1 MSLNRLD
8 MLWVGHANDR
18 NAVPDLTKAAY
29 VVKSVLTRNQLRD
42 LLLLLRSNPQ
52 LDARKLTMLIML
64 NSDDYH
70 KPDVLR
76 RYGLAPI
83 FPVPLAEE
91 AAMACKD
98 RIDFE
103 LQVLSLFSSS

>member
-1 MSLNRLD
+1 MSPDRSD
-8 MLWVGHANDR
+8 MIWVGPANDR
-18 NAVPDLTKAAY
+18 NGVPDLTKAAN

-42 LLLLLRSNPQ
+42 LLLLHRSNPN
-52 LDARKLTMLIML
+52 LDARKLAMFIML

-70 KPDVLR
+70 KPGVLR
-76 RYGLAPI
+76 RYGLSPI
-83 FPVPLAEE
+83 LEVPLAEE